1 MNEIKNL
8 GLPYMGSKRKLAP
21 KIIKKILSDNSNTKY
36 FYDLFGGGGAI
47 SFYISNNYP
56 DIKVF
61 YNEYNKG
68 VVELLKKIKKDEI
81 TKEFYNFIDRESFI
95 KNKDKDDW
103 IGGLS
108 KTVYSFG
115 NNQKSYLYG
124 KEIELYKYLLHKI
137 IIDNSIKHLEEFN
150 KKYDMKLN
158 LSKKDDIR
166 DRKLEISKEIRKIL
180 KEQNNIIKRLFQV
193 EHLDRL
199 KNLENL
205 KNKINFEILNYS
217 YDEVKIKTP
226 INETIIY
233 LDPPYKNTGKY
244 QKDID
249 HNKLKDYI
257 HSSHYTIYLS
267 SYENVYDMY
276 LVDEYEHRSSL
287 SSTANNKVIE
297 KLYCNRKIENK
308 KNDLF

>member
-21 KIIKKILSDNSNTKY
+21 KIIKKILNDNHNTKY

-47 SFYISNNYP
+47 SFYVANNYL

-68 VVELLKKIKKDEI
+68 VVELLKKIKKDGI

-103 IGGLS
+103 ISGLS

-115 NNQKSYLYG
+115 NNQKTYLYG
-124 KEIELYKYLLHKI
+124 KDIESHKYLLHKI
-137 IIDNSIKHLEEFN
+137 IVDNSIEHLEKFN
-150 KKYDMKLN
+150 KKYDIKLN

-166 DRKLEISKEIRKIL
+166 DRKLEICGEIKKIL
-180 KEQNNIIKRLFQV
+180 KEQNNIIRRLIQV
-193 EHLDRL
+193 EHLDRIKL
-199 KNLENL
+199 LENL

-217 YDEVKIKTP
+217 YDEVEIKTP
-226 INETIIY
+226 IDETIIY

-257 HSSHYTIYLS
+257 HSSPYTIYLS

-287 SSTANNKVIE
+287 SAITNNKVIE

-308 KNDLF
+308 KIDLF

>member
-1 MNEIKNL
+1 
-8 GLPYMGSKRKLAP
+8 MGSKRKLAP
-21 KIIKKILSDNSNTKY
+21 KIIKKILNDNTNTKY

-47 SFYISNNYP
+47 SFYVSNNYP
-56 DIKVF
+56 NIKVF

-68 VVELLKKIKKDEI
+68 VVELLKKIKKDGI

-115 NNQKSYLYG
+115 NSQKGYLYG
-124 KEIELYKYLLHKI
+124 KDIELHKYLLHKI
-137 IIDNSIKHLEEFN
+137 IVDNSIKHLEEFN

-158 LSKKDDIR
+158 LSKKDGINDIR
-166 DRKLEISKEIRKIL
+166 LEISRELKKIL
-180 KEQNNIIKRLFQV
+180 KEQNNIKLKKITRVQ
-193 EHLDRL
+193 HLERL
-199 KNLENL
+199 KLLENL
-205 KNKINFEILNYS
+205 KDNINFEILNYS
-217 YDEVKIKTP
+217 YDEVEIKTP
-226 INETIIY
+226 IDETIIY

-257 HSSHYTIYLS
+257 HSSPYTIYLS

-276 LVDEYEHRSSL
+276 LVDEYEHRSIL
-287 SSTANNKVIE
+287 SATTNNKVIE
-297 KLYCNRKIENK
+297 KLYCNKKIENK
-308 KNDLF
+308 KINLF